1 MALAN
6 SGEYGYPEEQG
17 QTDAQLQNRSDR
29 NVRQYRDLELYF
41 GKKSGNKDI
50 GKVTDI
56 QAVKRSIRNLVL
68 LNRYEKP
75 FQPFIFG
82 GVLDSLFEP
91 IEPLTAHYIGKQI
104 EDVIV
109 GFEPRALLDAVEVI
123 ENVDNNAY
131 DVKIYFRVINIPAEQ
146 VELEF
151 MLERLR

>member
-1 MALAN
+1 MQERL
-6 SGEYGYPEEQG
+6 
-17 QTDAQLQNRSDR
+17 T
-29 NVRQYRDLELYF
+29 LEKQIDCSLYF
-41 GKKSGNKDI
+41 GRH
-50 GKVTDI
+50 V
-56 QAVKRSIRNLVL
+56 
-68 LNRYEKP
+68 
-75 FQPFIFG
+75 
-82 GVLDSLFEP
+82 
-91 IEPLTAHYIGKQI
+91 KQI